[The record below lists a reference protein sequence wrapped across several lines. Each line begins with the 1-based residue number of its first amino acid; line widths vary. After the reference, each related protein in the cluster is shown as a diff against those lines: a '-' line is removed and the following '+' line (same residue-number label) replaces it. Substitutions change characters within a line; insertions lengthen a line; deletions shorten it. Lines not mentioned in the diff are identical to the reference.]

1 VMIAV
6 RDDTATTACPVCGLA
21 FGTQGRQQFCST
33 LCRQIAWRR
42 RRQAPVE
49 PLVARSDTVYLCPSC
64 DARYLGE
71 QRCEECNTWCRRV
84 GPGGLCPCCDEP
96 VAVADLLT
104 PDQLAQ
110 PARPARKR
118 RR

>member
-1 VMIAV
+1 MTCV
-6 RDDTATTACPVCGLA
+6 RDDTATTCPVCATGFA
-21 FGTQGRQQFCST
+21 PEGRQRFCST
-33 LCRQIAWRR
+33 PCRQIAWRR
-42 RRQAPVE
+42 QHSAPVE
-49 PLVARSDTVYLCPSC
+49 LLVARSDTVYTCPSC

-71 QRCEECNTWCRRV
+71 QRCDECNTWCRRI

-110 PARPARKR
+110 PAPASPKTR
-118 RR
+118 R